1 MLPSMKGRLK
11 MTVEQYEK
19 AEKIISTMERC
30 SNEIDKLKL
39 VLSKSSPYGCL
50 EVKESIGSIRITVNV
65 DMMKRCIWLLHDLYR
80 ELYEAKQKELEE
92 L

>member
-1 MLPSMKGRLK
+1 

-19 AEKIISTMERC
+19 AGNIISSMERY

-39 VLSKSSPYGCL
+39 VNAKSNPYGCL
-50 EVKESIGSIRITVNV
+50 EVKGSIDSIRITVNV
-65 DMMKRCIWLLHDLYR
+65 DMMKRCILLLLDMYR
-80 ELYEAKQKELEE
+80 ELYQAQQKELEA